1 MKSQPRMKIS
11 IFPYN
16 RHFFQPGMNFDTRHT
31 QIPNSKNSKVPYNS
45 EIATETLTNQLK
57 LYESV
62 RKGLAEIYKDENDVK
77 GPAPGR
83 ENPYKDLDD
92 VNEIALRENQV
103 KVKTK
108 KEQIKRGHYRVQERV
123 KNFSTQ
129 V

>member
-1 MKSQPRMKIS
+1 
-11 IFPYN
+11 
-16 RHFFQPGMNFDTRHT
+16 MNFDTRHK

-45 EIATETLTNQLK
+45 EITTETLTKQLK

-62 RKGLAEIYKDENDVK
+62 RKGLAEIYEDEKGVK

-103 KVKTK
+103 KAKTE
-108 KEQIKRGHYRVQERV
+108 KEQIKGGHYRVQDRV
-123 KNFSTQ
+123 KNFSTWVERFSTQ